1 MRTLWQDLRYGLRV
15 LRGNPTLTAVAVLT
29 LALGIAVST
38 TVFSWIDGVLLHP
51 YPGVQHGR
59 LAVLEMVVGDGRT
72 EDPHL
77 SFLDYHDLR
86 DNLKL
91 VSDIALHMQVPVSIG
106 EGENARRVWCELVS
120 GNYFAMLGVKP
131 ILGRVFSPDEY
142 SDKQDAFVAVI
153 SYRLW
158 HAQFHGDPQVLG
170 KTMLANRQ
178 KVTVVGVA
186 PPEFHGVTSG
196 LAFDGWVPILRRTEM
211 NRGNRHFEATVRLK
225 PGVNLAQ
232 AHAEVTAVAAQ
243 LAKLYP
249 ETNQGYGAR
258 LVPVWKAQSG
268 AATILLAP
276 LEILAA
282 ACGLVILIA
291 CANVANLLLASSTAR
306 QHEFGVRLSQGA
318 GPGRLAQQLL
328 TENLLLAALA
338 ALLSLPLVSW
348 MGSALLLFLPPTG
361 MPVVFEFPVN
371 GRILG
376 FAVLLSVAAA
386 VAAGVPPVLHS
397 LRVNLNDVLKQ
408 GGRTGAAGAS
418 SHRISNL
425 LVICE
430 VSLALVALV
439 GAGLF
444 LRSFQNLRAINPGFD
459 PHNVLLAR
467 LFLATNDYSSAQEQ
481 QFCRRLRN
489 QLAADP
495 GVVGVSYGGRIPL
508 GFGLGPWS
516 NYQVESYVP
525 SRGES
530 MRLYESAVSPGY
542 FELLRIPLL
551 AGRDFRSSDGS
562 GSPCVL
568 IVNEAFTRRYLRGA
582 EPVGRRVVRDEET
595 CTIAGMVK
603 DSRVSSLTE
612 APQPFVYLSFDQ
624 RGSGFDE
631 VPFFVRTAGDP
642 LLAVPLMRR
651 EIAAIDPRSS
661 GFEAMPLVEY
671 SSAASFVT
679 KLATTLL
686 GVLGGIGL
694 LLAAVGLY
702 ALMAYAV
709 SQRTQEIGVR
719 MALGATP
726 NNVLGLVVRRA
737 MLLTLAGLLIGL
749 AATLAIT
756 HLISHMLFQV
766 GAADPLSLGG
776 AVVFLGLVALVAS
789 YVPARRATKI
799 DPMAALRIQ

>member
-15 LRGNPTLTAVAVLT
+15 LRGNPTLTAVAALT

-51 YPGVQHGR
+51 YPGVQHDR
-59 LAVLEMVVGDGRT
+59 LAVLEMVVGDGST

-77 SFLDYHDLR
+77 SFLDYRDLR

-131 ILGRVFSPDEY
+131 ILGRVFSADEY
-142 SDKQDAFVAVI
+142 SDRQDAFVAVI

-158 HAQFHGDPQVLG
+158 HAQFQGDPQVLG

-178 KVTVVGVA
+178 KVTIVGVA

-196 LAFDGWVPILRRTEM
+196 LAFDGWVPIVRRTEM

-232 AHAEVTAVAAQ
+232 AHAEVAAVAAR

-249 ETNQGYGAR
+249 ETNHGYGAR

-268 AATILLAP
+268 APTILLAP

-282 ACGLVILIA
+282 ACGLVVLIA
-291 CANVANLLLASSTAR
+291 CANVANLLLASSMAR
-306 QHEFGVRLSQGA
+306 QQEFSVRLALGA
-318 GPGRLAQQLL
+318 GPGRLARQLL
-328 TENLLLAALA
+328 TENLLLAVLA
-338 ALLSLPLVSW
+338 TLISLPLVWW
-348 MGSALLLFLPPTG
+348 MASALLLFLPPTG
-361 MPVVFEFPVN
+361 MPVFFEFPVN

-376 FAVLLSVAAA
+376 FAVLLSVIAAL
-386 VAAGVPPVLHS
+386 AAGVPPVLHS
-397 LRVNLNDVLKQ
+397 LRANLNDVLKQ

-418 SHRISNL
+418 SHRMSNF

-444 LRSFQNLRAINPGFD
+444 FRSFQNLRAIHPGFD

-467 LFLATNDYSSAQEQ
+467 LYRATNNYSSEQ
-481 QFCRRLRN
+481 DTQFCRRLRD
-489 QLAADP
+489 QLAAAP
-495 GVVGVSYGGRIPL
+495 GVVGVSYGTRIPL

-516 NYQVESYVP
+516 NYQVAGYVP

-530 MRLYESAVSPGY
+530 MTLYESAVSPGY

-551 AGRDFRSSDGS
+551 AGRDFRSSDGP

-568 IVNEAFTRRYLRGA
+568 IVNEAFARRYLKGA
-582 EPVGRRVVRDEET
+582 ELIGRRVTRDGDA

-603 DSRVSSLTE
+603 DSRISSLTE

-624 RGSGFDE
+624 KGSGADE

-642 LLAVPLMRR
+642 LRAVPLMRR
-651 EIAAIDPRSS
+651 EIAAIDPKSS

-671 SSAASFVT
+671 TSAASFAT
-679 KLATTLL
+679 RLATALL

-709 SQRTQEIGVR
+709 SQRTQEIGIRV
-719 MALGATP
+719 ALGAAP
-726 NNVLGLVVRRA
+726 GNVVNLIVRRA

-749 AATLAIT
+749 AATLGLT

-766 GAADPLSLGG
+766 GAADPLSFGG
-776 AVVFLGLVALVAS
+776 AALFLGLVALVAS
-789 YVPARRATKI
+789 YVPARRAAKV
-799 DPMAALRIQ
+799 DPMTALRIQ

>member
-51 YPGVQHGR
+51 YPGVQHSR

-178 KVTVVGVA
+178 KITVVGVA

-211 NRGNRHFEATVRLK
+211 NRGNRHFEAIVGLK

-249 ETNQGYGAR
+249 ETNHGYGAR

-268 AATILLAP
+268 VATILLAP

-282 ACGLVILIA
+282 ACGLVVLIA

-306 QHEFGVRLSQGA
+306 QQEFGVRLALGA
-318 GPGRLAQQLL
+318 GPGRLARQLL

-348 MGSALLLFLPPTG
+348 MGSTLLLFLPPTG

-376 FAVLLSVAAA
+376 FAVLLSVVVA

-418 SHRISNL
+418 SHRMSNL

-516 NYQVESYVP
+516 NYQVEGYVP

-568 IVNEAFTRRYLRGA
+568 IVNEAFARRYLRGA

-776 AVVFLGLVALVAS
+776 AVVFLGLVALAAS
-789 YVPARRATKI
+789 YVPARRATRI

>member
-51 YPGVQHGR
+51 YPGVQHSR

-178 KVTVVGVA
+178 KITVVGVA

-211 NRGNRHFEATVRLK
+211 NRGNRHFEAIVGLK

-249 ETNQGYGAR
+249 ETNHGYGAR

-268 AATILLAP
+268 VATILLAP

-282 ACGLVILIA
+282 ACGLVVLIA

-318 GPGRLAQQLL
+318 GPGRLARQLL

-376 FAVLLSVAAA
+376 FAVLLSVVVA

-418 SHRISNL
+418 SHRMSNL

-516 NYQVESYVP
+516 NYQVEGYVP

-568 IVNEAFTRRYLRGA
+568 IVNEAFARRYLRGA

-624 RGSGFDE
+624 RGSGLDE

-726 NNVLGLVVRRA
+726 GNVVGLVVRRA

-776 AVVFLGLVALVAS
+776 AVVFLGLVALAAS
-789 YVPARRATKI
+789 YVPARRATRI